1 MSKEPHTACTASPT
15 TERGFHKKFNGIKAI
30 VFDADD
36 TLWDCQ
42 TAFDAVEREYCR
54 LLAPFA
60 TPENVSSSL
69 FETEEANMSLLGYGC
84 KAFVLSLVENA
95 VRISGG
101 RVGGHAIGEILRLG
115 KQLLDLPAR
124 PLPGVE
130 QTLAKLYEE
139 GRYRLAVFT
148 KGELLDQQNK
158 LRRSRLTKYFQ
169 HVEIVSDKTERAFLN
184 LCRQL
189 RLSPASVLMVGN
201 SLKSDIAPALSAG
214 AHAVH
219 IPFHATWKLEQT
231 ADFEHTRMIKIENF
245 AELLDYL

>member
-1 MSKEPHTACTASPT
+1 M
-15 TERGFHKKFNGIKAI
+15 
-30 VFDADD
+30 
-36 TLWDCQ
+36 
-42 TAFDAVEREYCR
+42 
-54 LLAPFA
+54 
-60 TPENVSSSL
+60 
-69 FETEEANMSLLGYGC
+69 
-84 KAFVLSLVENA
+84 
-95 VRISGG
+95 
-101 RVGGHAIGEILRLG
+101 
-115 KQLLDLPAR
+115 
-124 PLPGVE
+124 
-130 QTLAKLYEE
+130 
-139 GRYRLAVFT
+139 FT

-231 ADFEHTRMIKIENF
+231 ADFEHIRMIKIENF